1 MSSAATQIRPK
12 RPSKETQNRQLF
24 RRPTKEI
31 SAVETLKKRP
41 RRVILKR
48 DLEKRPSKETQNRQ
62 LRRRPRKEIS
72 AVETLKKK
80 PRRVIL
86 KRDLEKR
93 SSKETQNRQLFR
105 RPRKE
110 ISAVEKSKKKSYLQE
125 RIKQESYKRDI
136 EKTTSTE
143 T

>member
-1 MSSAATQIRPK
+1 MCVCVCVCMCVRVCVCAYVCVYVCVCMSVYVQQRLAQMSSAATQIRPK

-24 RRPTKEI
+24 RGPTKEI

-72 AVETLKKK
+72 GVETLKKN
-80 PRRVIL
+80 
-86 KRDLEKR
+86 LE
-93 SSKETQNRQLFR
+93 E
-105 RPRKE
+105 
-110 ISAVEKSKKKSYLQE
+110 
-125 RIKQESYKRDI
+125 
-136 EKTTSTE
+136 
-143 T
+143 